1 MAMTLI
7 IRFCILDNSR
17 KAFQM
22 KKASLKQS
30 LNVKMIIKINL
41 DLSLLITFVT
51 RKTFYSLLIKKG
63 ILNSLTGIKIIF

>member
-1 MAMTLI
+1 
-7 IRFCILDNSR
+7 
-17 KAFQM
+17 M

-63 ILNSLTGIKIIF
+63 ILNSLTGIKIMF